1 MTRVWKQFT
10 DSPRDTQVCDG
21 PPPTVAER
29 ADDERY
35 ANAVNALAAV
45 FRMDIAESQSRGAAE
60 PSLAFAWVLQ
70 RLSRLMRDGWGASD
84 AVFIKDV
91 FDQFG
96 PGAVLLALKRAYT
109 EPQPSAPLVGD

>member
-1 MTRVWKQFT
+1 MSIETIE
-10 DSPRDTQVCDG
+10 G

-29 ADDERY
+29 AEDERY

-45 FRMDIAESQSRGAAE
+45 FRMDIEAAGGQ
-60 PSLAFAWVLQ
+60 PHPHLQFAQVLMRLA
-70 RLSRLMRDGWGASD
+70 RLMKDGWGASD
-84 AVFIKDV
+84 ALYVQDV

-96 PGAVLLALKRAYT
+96 PDAVLLALKRAYT